1 MVYKKHGM
9 KKKYEAGEAT
19 QYISRKH
26 ARKKLQV
33 NLLIIANDICYH
45 PIKLTLADFRRL
57 CILKGI
63 YPREPKNRKK
73 AGKGAASNR
82 TYYFMKG
89 MGYIIFFNLGIV
101 LLTALL
107 TIK

>member
-33 NLLIIANDICYH
+33 CLTHSFLFSYVKQLKIIMR
-45 PIKLTLADFRRL
+45 F
-57 CILKGI
+57 
-63 YPREPKNRKK
+63 KK
-73 AGKGAASNR
+73 
-82 TYYFMKG
+82 F
-89 MGYIIFFNLGIV
+89 IEV
-101 LLTALL
+101 Q
-107 TIK
+107 

>member
-33 NLLIIANDICYH
+33 SLIHSFLLSYVKQSKIIIKFIIYRS
-45 PIKLTLADFRRL
+45 PISFRSYLDFKQNKPTPKPTLA
-57 CILKGI
+57 
-63 YPREPKNRKK
+63 
-73 AGKGAASNR
+73 
-82 TYYFMKG
+82 
-89 MGYIIFFNLGIV
+89 
-101 LLTALL
+101 
-107 TIK
+107 

>member
-33 NLLIIANDICYH
+33 C
-45 PIKLTLADFRRL
+45 LTHSFLFSYV
-57 CILKGI
+57 KQ
-63 YPREPKNRKK
+63 
-73 AGKGAASNR
+73 
-82 TYYFMKG
+82 
-89 MGYIIFFNLGIV
+89 
-101 LLTALL
+101 
-107 TIK
+107 